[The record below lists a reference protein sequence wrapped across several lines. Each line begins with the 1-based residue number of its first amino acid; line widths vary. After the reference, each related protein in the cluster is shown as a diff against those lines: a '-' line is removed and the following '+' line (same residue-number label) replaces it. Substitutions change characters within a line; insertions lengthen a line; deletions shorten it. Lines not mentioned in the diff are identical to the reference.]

1 MSARHL
7 LLLLLLVFN
16 ALAFIVARSGMG
28 GPPSAGE
35 AERLAQQLNR
45 ERIRLVSELPAALAP
60 AVPASPAAPAA
71 VAPALPA
78 TPSAVPQAVAPP
90 AGPALAPEP
99 KPTAGASASASAS
112 AAPVGCIAWKDLPP
126 ALAATLGARLKA
138 LRVTATRSEAAVKW
152 WVRIPSQGSREQAER
167 VVTRLRAQG
176 VSDSFIVPATAP
188 TPFAISLGLF
198 KSEKAAQQLL
208 AQLESK
214 GVRNA
219 GIEVRTNPGAS
230 RIEARL
236 RADQAS
242 ALERLHPALAP
253 HRTDCAS

>member
-60 AVPASPAAPAA
+60 AVPASAAAPAA

-99 KPTAGASASASAS
+99 KPTAGASASASA
-112 AAPVGCIAWKDLPP
+112 APVGCIAWKDLPP
-126 ALAATLGARLKA
+126 ALAATLSARLKA

-236 RADQAS
+236 RADQAG

>member
-99 KPTAGASASASAS
+99 KPTAGASASAS

>member
-28 GPPSAGE
+28 GPPSVGE

-60 AVPASPAAPAA
+60 AAPASPAA
-71 VAPALPA
+71 VASAPPA
-78 TPSAVPQAVAPP
+78 TPPAVPQAVAPP
-90 AGPALAPEP
+90 AGPAQAPEP
-99 KPTAGASASASAS
+99 KPAASAAAS

-152 WVRIPSQGSREQAER
+152 WVRIPPQGSREQAER

-198 KSEKAAQQLL
+198 KSEKAAQLLL

>member
-1 MSARHL
+1 
-7 LLLLLLVFN
+7 
-16 ALAFIVARSGMG
+16 
-28 GPPSAGE
+28 
-35 AERLAQQLNR
+35 
-45 ERIRLVSELPAALAP
+45 
-60 AVPASPAAPAA
+60 
-71 VAPALPA
+71 
-78 TPSAVPQAVAPP
+78 VPQAVAPP
-90 AGPALAPEP
+90 AGPAQAPEP
-99 KPTAGASASASAS
+99 KPAASAAAS

-152 WVRIPSQGSREQAER
+152 WVRIPPQGSREQAER

-198 KSEKAAQQLL
+198 KSEKAAQLLL